1 MPLTHEQR
9 VANAHKAWA
18 TKRER
23 YGARGRPNVKRA
35 SPGTRPPRN
44 KTPDKHA
51 ANSGEGTTKAQR
63 RHQDGTVMAERAAHN
78 SAQKVARQRVRR
90 QMEAF
95 IRADK
100 VYARLV
106 AQRTQAQALVR
117 EAYHAEANVS
127 TVNPLNTLTEEI
139 AIGFRERKARRV
151 VRNAEKLLRQIE
163 QQIAQRE
170 SVLRQAFARQAS

>member
-9 VANAHKAWA
+9 VSNAYKAWA
-18 TKRER
+18 TKRSR
-23 YGARGRPNVKRA
+23 YGARGRPNAKRA
-35 SPGTRPPRN
+35 SPGTRPPR
-44 KTPDKHA
+44 KKITEQSTKHA
-51 ANSGEGTTKAQR
+51 ANTT
-63 RHQDGTVMAERAAHN
+63 DGTVRAQRGHSGNTDKQREA
-78 SAQKVARQRVRR
+78 SMKKVARQRMRR

-95 IRADK
+95 IRADT

-106 AQRTQAQALVR
+106 TQRAQAQALVR
-117 EAYHAEANVS
+117 EAYHAEAQIS

-170 SVLRQAFARQAS
+170 STLRQTFARRVS